1 MDCGPVNPL
10 ASLKQQLDQDTF
22 QDSFGQAS
30 RHLRQ
35 QQQTQDAIRQQELAE
50 EFLRASAGPSSS
62 RVAAARMPQ
71 DDLFGFRDMHR
82 DLDAIHA
89 PPPPPP
95 GAQMQMQRPGPADW
109 HAEFV
114 QFQGPAPGLSR
125 DDMTKFDAAFQTA
138 RDAHRAA
145 AFAPPAAWAQ
155 EFEQFQHHQRPV
167 VLSAEDHAALD
178 RAFQEA
184 RAAPTPPA
192 TWEAEFAQQQEA
204 QAAQWID
211 EFQAAQPADATKS
224 DLAKTAAELLNSVE
238 TDDPKF
244 ANSEFVKFMQKLRDE
259 ELTIEGDK
267 VVEGKGKPAGTADW
281 ADQFQAHA
289 DGFVDSMW
297 TKEFEQGAGTAQG
310 IEADWAEQFDMP
322 DFGAGMS
329 DGDWFQE
336 FQKAQAEMELYNSW
350 DAQVP
355 EYEEY
360 QFEPANHF
368 LSESPQALDAVPIE
382 GLSLSDAILLLEARV
397 AKNPADAHSWM
408 LLGTKQQE
416 NEREQQAIAALRRAM
431 SQNPTLLD
439 GWLALAVSYTN
450 ESRPEPAFDSLRQWI
465 HNNPKYAHLESNV
478 VKTGDSMRDVLN
490 LYLEAVQHSVDG
502 EIDADVQAGLGVL
515 FNVSEEYTKAVDCF
529 QAALNQRPGDY
540 LLWNKLGAT
549 LANSHEAS
557 RAMDAYF
564 HALAINPSYI
574 RARYNLAIACINLG
588 QHSEAV
594 HHLLEALSI
603 QAAAN
608 NVTSGFMSANVWE
621 TLKMATLLMNKSDW
635 AALCD
640 TRDLGALR
648 AAFDASHG
656 A

>member
-62 RVAAARMPQ
+62 RVAAGARMPQ

-89 PPPPPP
+89 PPPPPV
-95 GAQMQMQRPGPADW
+95 QMQRPGPADW
-109 HAEFV
+109 HAEFA

-138 RDAHRAA
+138 RDAHRAAA

-184 RAAPTPPA
+184 RAAPAPPA

-211 EFQAAQPADATKS
+211 EFQASQPADATKS

-267 VVEGKGKPAGTADW
+267 VVEGKGKSGTTAGGDW

-368 LSESPQALDAVPIE
+368 LAEAPQALDAVAIE

-431 SQNPTLLD
+431 SQNPSLLD